1 MPGVD
6 FRKSSVVAR
15 LSTKCFTDPS
25 GDAKRFVG
33 NSGSGACA
41 LLVRSGTIANTA
53 SSVFFTS
60 RPGSPAGADMTFSL
74 ASVRRK
80 SSAAAMCSITC
91 ATDQRSAAGLKFHC
105 ASDSPFVAS
114 RTFFFVV
121 SRYCSA
127 LSFSACVTSCAD
139 TAAAPAIKSN
149 AISTPTRD
157 LVLIFSLLVICDRGA
172 ADFLICDWRN
182 GDLQHTTSSAL
193 SCALPGWW
201 FSVSTGPWLIG
212 TDTPVSTEI
221 ETGSISRKFSPGKYN
236 RNANNDNRAA
246 PPTRRTTIM
255 PGCRASGGGQR
266 VSA

>member
-1 MPGVD
+1 
-6 FRKSSVVAR
+6 
-15 LSTKCFTDPS
+15 
-25 GDAKRFVG
+25 
-33 NSGSGACA
+33 
-41 LLVRSGTIANTA
+41 
-53 SSVFFTS
+53 
-60 RPGSPAGADMTFSL
+60 MTFSL

-157 LVLIFSLLVICDRGA
+157 LVLIFFLSLSFASAAPPGGSRIAPPRARRAAHQCAAYRGA
-172 ADFLICDWRN
+172 A
-182 GDLQHTTSSAL
+182 T
-193 SCALPGWW
+193 PGGGCPRRLRC
-201 FSVSTGPWLIG
+201 T
-212 TDTPVSTEI
+212 
-221 ETGSISRKFSPGKYN
+221 
-236 RNANNDNRAA
+236 RAA
-246 PPTRRTTIM
+246 IQCRPSLRAPRRCTA
-255 PGCRASGGGQR
+255 PRVCSRLARRAPHLRCSQSGRHRSIRGRRGFG
-266 VSA
+266 

>member
-157 LVLIFSLLVICDRGA
+157 LVLIF
-172 ADFLICDWRN
+172 
-182 GDLQHTTSSAL
+182 
-193 SCALPGWW
+193 
-201 FSVSTGPWLIG
+201 
-212 TDTPVSTEI
+212 
-221 ETGSISRKFSPGKYN
+221 FSPCHLRPRSGRLSHLRLEKRGFAAYHIICPFVRTAGVVVLGVN
-236 RNANNDNRAA
+236 RPLADRH
-246 PPTRRTTIM
+246 
-255 PGCRASGGGQR
+255 GHSGQHR
-266 VSA
+266 D